1 MTLYPVEVPLFEIR
15 KIIQIVKDN
24 SYFEKRADF
33 AHAIWVVQGYAQS
46 KLLGNPETQLLAYS
60 EADGLSELE
69 KIVSWCDVQGES
81 EGEATAQSGIDW
93 YVIIVWLLNELT
105 KLLANK

>member
-15 KIIQIVKDN
+15 KIIQIVKEG
-24 SYFEKRADF
+24 SYVEKRADF

-60 EADGLSELE
+60 EANGLAELE
-69 KIVSWCDVQGES
+69 KIVAWCDSQGEK
-81 EGEATAQSGIDW
+81 EITAQSGLDW
-93 YVIIVWLLNELT
+93 YAIVLWLLNELT
-105 KLLANK
+105 KLLVNK